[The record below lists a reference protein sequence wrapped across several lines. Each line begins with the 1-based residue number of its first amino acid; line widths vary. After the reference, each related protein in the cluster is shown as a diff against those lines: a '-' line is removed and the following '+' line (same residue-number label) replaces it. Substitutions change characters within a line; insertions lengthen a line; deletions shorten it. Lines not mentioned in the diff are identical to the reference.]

1 MGTEGIVE
9 GGEAVGSEESVRPR
23 WSNGGGSKRKRGAS
37 DDVAHISRCA
47 RRDRFEGNSD
57 RAKAGRESR
66 GDGDPRRVVD
76 DHDGG

>member
-23 WSNGGGSKRKRGAS
+23 WSSGGGSKRKRGES
-37 DDVAHISRCA
+37 DDVAHISRCT

-57 RAKAGRESR
+57 RAETGRESR

-76 DHDGG
+76 DGG